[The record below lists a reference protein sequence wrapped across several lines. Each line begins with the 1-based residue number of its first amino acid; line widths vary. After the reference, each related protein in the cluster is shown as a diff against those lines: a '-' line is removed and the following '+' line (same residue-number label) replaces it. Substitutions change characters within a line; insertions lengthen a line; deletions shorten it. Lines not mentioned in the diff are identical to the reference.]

1 MLEMF
6 SSISSFN
13 FATLVQT
20 QIKSMASSS
29 APSTEEIRQPE
40 GLSAAYDSD
49 VVTYLELLSFMK
61 TDQII
66 PFKSINDVIIPAL
79 LNNMFKGK
87 RNSDNDIPPVQQLFD
102 KVQRD
107 LVDINGT
114 FKRLKEWEDR
124 LDTLTKSLILYDWEG
139 FCSIERTKSAE
150 DLQKA
155 LSDINK
161 MVSDLKV
168 HTSSAQSFN
177 PSPSNSD
184 LSIPGNEIPNPR
196 LSENFSDTD
205 FFISFQA
212 RYDSLNWEQRRCLL
226 YLSIFPESSII
237 RKKVLTYLWIG
248 EGFIDST
255 TTGDGLFEQLATK
268 GFIEPVE
275 EKGIGDFKSFKINPL
290 IRLALITLARH
301 ADFFDF
307 DSDDNPTVDFTR
319 SSRACLLKEGS
330 LQQLSTQANHEKLEV
345 LFNVG
350 ESYLDFPSECFS
362 KMKRIV
368 VLHLGNWSCSGDN
381 IIEAEGAALLE
392 GLSDVRLLKY
402 LSLNGIS
409 GITEL
414 PGSICKPDCD
424 LMILDLKACWNLD
437 KLPNEIGSLT
447 KLTHLDMSG
456 CYLIDSMPKG
466 LASLQDLQVLK
477 GFVIGS
483 PRTKGQCT
491 LSDCQNSEVSNWFA
505 QSLPSS
511 WFYSRGSHAHRA
523 PLDARQTGTPFHG
536 TSFDKMGTPFDGTPF
551 EKLGTPF
558 EGATFPPVRHDPI
571 NCPDIDSVMYS
582 ASPSRTTSVTSL
594 PASLEK
600 VDLRCWPLSRMPN
613 WMQPWKLK
621 NLKKLYIRGGS
632 ISDLQILQPEEYDPP
647 LWTVKILRLKFLRE
661 LKMDWPA
668 LTTMFP
674 TLEYLEKVN
683 CPELLSFPPGEVL
696 RLGEIRSE
704 AGTSR

>member
-1 MLEMF
+1 
-6 SSISSFN
+6 
-13 FATLVQT
+13 
-20 QIKSMASSS
+20 MASSP
-29 APSTEEIRQPE
+29 APSMEEIHQPE
-40 GLSAAYDSD
+40 GLSAAYESD

-107 LVDINGT
+107 LVDINET

-139 FCSIERTKSAE
+139 FCSIERTK
-150 DLQKA
+150 
-155 LSDINK
+155 
-161 MVSDLKV
+161 
-168 HTSSAQSFN
+168 
-177 PSPSNSD
+177 
-184 LSIPGNEIPNPR
+184 
-196 LSENFSDTD
+196 
-205 FFISFQA
+205 
-212 RYDSLNWEQRRCLL
+212 
-226 YLSIFPESSII
+226 
-237 RKKVLTYLWIG
+237 KKVLTYLRIG

-255 TTGDGLFEQLATK
+255 TTGDGLFEELATK

-275 EKGIGDFKSFKINPL
+275 EKGIGDFKSCKINPL
-290 IRLALITLARH
+290 IRSALITLARD

-362 KMKRIV
+362 KMKKIV
-368 VLHLGNWSCSGDN
+368 VLHLGNWSSSGDN

-414 PGSICKPDCD
+414 PGFICKPDSD

-491 LSDCQNSEVSNWFA
+491 LSD
-505 QSLPSS
+505 L
-511 WFYSRGSHAHRA
+511 
-523 PLDARQTGTPFHG
+523 
-536 TSFDKMGTPFDGTPF
+536 
-551 EKLGTPF
+551 EKLEKLRKLGLYANRKTTG
-558 EGATFPPVRHDPI
+558 EKGEL
-571 NCPDIDSVMYS
+571 NCLSSFKVLRILTISWTIVSSESKSGKGVVHKILANTKKHNRAVQTHEAPASPKSIESHTIQMYS

-621 NLKKLYIRGGS
+621 SLKKLYITGGS
-632 ISDLQILQPEEYDPP
+632 ISDLQIPQPEEYDPP

-683 CPELLSFPPGEVL
+683 CPELLSFPPGKVL

>member
-1 MLEMF
+1 
-6 SSISSFN
+6 
-13 FATLVQT
+13 
-20 QIKSMASSS
+20 MASSS

-177 PSPSNSD
+177 LSPSNSD

-255 TTGDGLFEQLATK
+255 TTGDGLFEELATK

-414 PGSICKPDCD
+414 PGSICKPDSD

-491 LSDCQNSEVSNWFA
+491 LSD
-505 QSLPSS
+505 L
-511 WFYSRGSHAHRA
+511 
-523 PLDARQTGTPFHG
+523 
-536 TSFDKMGTPFDGTPF
+536 
-551 EKLGTPF
+551 EKLEKLRKLGLYANRKTTG
-558 EGATFPPVRHDPI
+558 EKGEL
-571 NCPDIDSVMYS
+571 NCLSNFKVLRILTISWAIVSSESKSGKGVVHKILANAKKHNRAVQTHEAPASPKSIESHTIQMYS

-621 NLKKLYIRGGS
+621 SLKKLYIRGGS
-632 ISDLQILQPEEYDPP
+632 ISDLQILQPEEYDSP